1 MTRDFGT
8 RDFETFDCPA
18 SQNPVSHSQIEIHMI
33 EKIYQHFQKAYKV
46 TTDSRKIDKDAV
58 FFALKGENFDANDF
72 ALQVAEQGVA
82 SLVVADRKDLPKHE
96 RILIVNDTLKA
107 LQDLAAYHRQQSKAI
122 VLSITGTNGKTT
134 TKELVS
140 AVLTQKYNI
149 IHTQGNLNNHIG
161 VPLTLLSIKPETEI
175 AVVEMGAN
183 HPGEIDFLCKI
194 ADPDYGLITNIGRA
208 HLEGFGSFE
217 GVIKT
222 KTELYRHI
230 KSHGK
235 AVFVNQ
241 GNPLL
246 WEQSEGQERISYGR
260 HCDAFCPVAP
270 GACNPYLSVVWRK
283 RLIQTHLVGSY
294 NFENVAAAIGVGQ
307 YFEVE
312 DDKIVE
318 ALEAY
323 TPTNSRSQVIET
335 KKNRI
340 IMDAYNANP
349 TSMRAALINFA
360 NICGE
365 NHLLILGDMREL
377 GTASEEEHRNILGLM
392 KELGFKEALL
402 VGQNFCAY
410 NENAVWKTFDNVQ
423 SLCQYLES
431 NPISGKTILVK
442 GSNSIQLGK
451 VLPLL

>member
-1 MTRDFGT
+1 MTPI
-8 RDFETFDCPA
+8 ET
-18 SQNPVSHSQIEIHMI
+18 
-33 EKIYQHFQKAYKV
+33 IYQHFQKTYKV
-46 TTDSRKIDKDAV
+46 STDSRKIEQDAV

-72 ALQVAEQGVA
+72 ALQVAEEGKA
-82 SLVVADRKDLPKHE
+82 ALVVADRKDLPQHE
-96 RILIVNDTLKA
+96 RILKVDDTLKT
-107 LQDLAAYHRQQSKAI
+107 LQDLAAYHRQQMKAT

-140 AVLTQKYNI
+140 AVLAQKYNI

-161 VPLTLLSIKPETEI
+161 VPLTLLNIKPETEI

-183 HPGEIDFLCKI
+183 HPGEIDFLCHI
-194 ADPDYGLITNIGRA
+194 ADPDYGLITNIGKA

-246 WEQSEGQERISYGR
+246 WELSEKQERISYGR
-260 HCDAFCPVAP
+260 HCAAFCPVAP
-270 GACNPYLSVVWRK
+270 AKCDPYLSVVWRK
-283 RLIQTHLVGSY
+283 RLIQTYLVGSY

-307 YFEVE
+307 YFKVE

-323 TPTNSRSQVIET
+323 TPTNSRSQVIDTE
-335 KKNRI
+335 KNRI
-340 IMDAYNANP
+340 LMDAYNANP
-349 TSMRAALINFA
+349 TSMRAALVNFA

-365 NHLLILGDMREL
+365 NSLLVLGDMREL
-377 GTASEEEHRNILGLM
+377 GQESENEHRAILALM
-392 KELGFKEALL
+392 KELGYKDAFL
-402 VGQNFCAY
+402 VGPNFSAC
-410 NENAVWKTFDNVQ
+410 NDNPDWKTFAKVEN
-423 SLCQYLES
+423 LCEYIDSHKVE
-431 NPISGKTILVK
+431 GKTVLVK
-442 GSNSIQLGK
+442 GSRGIKLEK
-451 VLPLL
+451 VLPVL

>member
-1 MTRDFGT
+1 
-8 RDFETFDCPA
+8 
-18 SQNPVSHSQIEIHMI
+18 MI
-33 EKIYQHFQKAYKV
+33 QTIYHHFTKAYKV
-46 TTDSRKIDKDAV
+46 TTDSRKVEQNAV

-72 ALQVAEQGVA
+72 ALQVAEAGVA
-82 SLVVADRKDLPKHE
+82 SLVVADQKDLPKHE
-96 RILIVNDTLKA
+96 RILIVDDTLKT
-107 LQDLAAYHRQQSKAI
+107 LQDLAAYHRQQCKAT

-140 AVLTQKYNI
+140 AVLAKKYNI
-149 IHTQGNLNNHIG
+149 IHTMGNLNNHIG
-161 VPLTLLSIKPETEI
+161 VPLTLLSIKPDTEI

-194 ADPDYGLITNIGRA
+194 ADPDYGLITNIGKA

-260 HCDAFCPVAP
+260 HCEAFCPIVP
-270 GACNPYLSVVWRK
+270 GACNPYLSVGWRK
-283 RLIQTHLVGSY
+283 HLIQTHLVGSY

-307 YFEVE
+307 YFEVDE
-312 DDKIVE
+312 NAIIE

-323 TPTNSRSQVIET
+323 TPTNSRSQVVET
-335 KKNRI
+335 QKNRV

-360 NICGE
+360 SICGD
-365 NHLLILGDMREL
+365 NNLLVLGDMREL

-392 KELGFKEALL
+392 KELKFKEALL
-402 VGQNFCAY
+402 VGSNFSTY
-410 NENAVWKTFDNVQ
+410 NENPDWKTFDNVQ
-423 SLCQYLES
+423 NLCQYLES
-431 NPISGKTILVK
+431 SPVSGKTILVK

>member
-1 MTRDFGT
+1 
-8 RDFETFDCPA
+8 
-18 SQNPVSHSQIEIHMI
+18 MI
-33 EKIYQHFQKAYKV
+33 ATIYQHFQKAYKI
-46 TTDSRKIDKDAV
+46 TTDSRKVEQDAV

-72 ALQVAEQGVA
+72 ALQVAEAGVA
-82 SLVVADRKDLPKHE
+82 SLVVADRKELPQHE
-96 RILIVNDTLKA
+96 RILIVDDSLKTL
-107 LQDLAAYHRQQSKAI
+107 QNLAAYHRQQSRAT

-140 AVLTQKYNI
+140 AVLAKKYRI

-161 VPLTLLSIKPETEI
+161 VPLTLLTIKPETEI
-175 AVVEMGAN
+175 AVVEMGAS

-194 ADPDYGLITNIGRA
+194 ADPDYGLITNVGKA

-246 WEQSEGQERISYGR
+246 WEQSEGQNRISYGR
-260 HCDAFCPVAP
+260 HCAADAPVAP
-270 GACNPYLSVVWRK
+270 GQCNPYLSVVWRK
-283 RLIQTHLVGSY
+283 HLIQTHLVGSY

-307 YFEVE
+307 YFGVDE
-312 DDKIVE
+312 DAIIE
-318 ALEAY
+318 ALEQY

-335 KKNRI
+335 AKNHI

-360 NICGE
+360 TICSDE
-365 NHLLILGDMREL
+365 HLLILGDMREL
-377 GTASEEEHRNILGLM
+377 GTASEEEHRNILDLM
-392 KELGFKEALL
+392 KELRFKEALL
-402 VGQNFCAY
+402 VGSNFCAY
-410 NENAVWKTFDNVQ
+410 NKNPDWLTFENVKE
-423 SLCQYLES
+423 LCQHLES
-431 NPISGKTILVK
+431 KPISGKTILVK
-442 GSNSIQLGK
+442 GSHSVQLEK

>member
-1 MTRDFGT
+1 MIRQAASFIKTNAMNPI
-8 RDFETFDCPA
+8 ET
-18 SQNPVSHSQIEIHMI
+18 
-33 EKIYQHFQKAYKV
+33 IYQHYIKAYKV
-46 TTDSRKIDKDAV
+46 TTDSRKVEQDAV

-72 ALQVAEQGVA
+72 ALQVAEAGVA
-82 SLVVADRKDLPKHE
+82 SLVVADRKELPKHE
-96 RILIVNDTLKA
+96 RILIVDDTLKT

-140 AVLTQKYNI
+140 AVLAQQYNI
-149 IHTQGNLNNHIG
+149 IHTMGNLNNHIG
-161 VPLTLLSIKPETEI
+161 VPLTLLSIRPDTEI

-194 ADPDYGLITNIGRA
+194 ADPDYGLITNIGKA

-260 HCDAFCPVAP
+260 HCAAFCPVAP
-270 GACNPYLSVVWRK
+270 GACNPYLSVIWRK
-283 RLIQTHLVGSY
+283 HLVQTHLVGSY

-307 YFEVE
+307 YFKV
-312 DDKIVE
+312 DDEKIVE

-323 TPTNSRSQVIET
+323 MPTNSRSQVVET
-335 KKNRI
+335 GKNRV

-349 TSMRAALINFA
+349 TSMRAALINFHT
-360 NICGE
+360 ICGE
-365 NHLLILGDMREL
+365 SPLLVLGDMREL
-377 GTASEEEHRNILGLM
+377 GTASEEEHRTILRLM

-410 NENAVWKTFDNVQ
+410 NENPEWVTFAKVED
-423 SLCQYLES
+423 LCKYIES
-431 NPISGKTILVK
+431 HPISGKTILVK

>member
-1 MTRDFGT
+1 MNPI
-8 RDFETFDCPA
+8 ET
-18 SQNPVSHSQIEIHMI
+18 
-33 EKIYQHFQKAYKV
+33 IYQHYIKAYKIS
-46 TTDSRKIDKDAV
+46 TDSRKIEKDAV

-82 SLVVADRKDLPKHE
+82 SLVVANRKDLPKHE
-96 RILIVNDTLKA
+96 RILIVDDSLKTL
-107 LQDLAAYHRQQSKAI
+107 QNLAAFHRQQSKAI

-140 AVLTQKYNI
+140 AVLTKKYNI
-149 IHTQGNLNNHIG
+149 IHTMGNLNNHIG
-161 VPLTLLSIKPETEI
+161 VPLTLLSIQPDTEI

-183 HPGEIDFLCKI
+183 HPGEIDFHCHI
-194 ADPDYGLITNIGRA
+194 ADPDYGLITNIGKA

-230 KSHGK
+230 KAHGK

-246 WEQSEGQERISYGR
+246 WEQSEGQNRITYGR
-260 HCDAFCPVAP
+260 HCAADAPVAP

-283 RLIQTHLVGSY
+283 HLIQTHLVGSY

-307 YFEVE
+307 YFGVDENA
-312 DDKIVE
+312 IIE

-335 KKNRI
+335 QKNRI

-349 TSMRAALINFA
+349 TSMRAALINFSS
-360 NICGE
+360 ICGE
-365 NHLLILGDMREL
+365 NSLLILGDMREL
-377 GTASEEEHRNILGLM
+377 GTASDVEHRNILGLM
-392 KELGFKEALL
+392 KELSFKEAIL
-402 VGQNFCAY
+402 VGQNFCTY
-410 NENAVWKTFDNVQ
+410 NENGDWKTFEKVAD
-423 SLCQYLES
+423 LCLYLES
-431 NPISGKTILVK
+431 HPISGKTILVK

>member
-1 MTRDFGT
+1 MNPI
-8 RDFETFDCPA
+8 ETIYHHYLKA
-18 SQNPVSHSQIEIHMI
+18 HKVS
-33 EKIYQHFQKAYKV
+33 
-46 TTDSRKIDKDAV
+46 TDSRKIEQDAV

-96 RILIVNDTLKA
+96 RILIVDDTLKT
-107 LQDLAAYHRQQSKAI
+107 LQDLAAYHRQQSKAT

-140 AVLTQKYNI
+140 AVLAKKYHI
-149 IHTQGNLNNHIG
+149 IHTMGNLNNHIG
-161 VPLTLLSIKPETEI
+161 VPLTLLSIQPDTEI

-194 ADPDYGLITNIGRA
+194 ADPDYGLITNIGKA

-246 WEQSEGQERISYGR
+246 WEQSEGQERISYGK
-260 HCDAFCPVAP
+260 HCGAFCPVAP
-270 GACNPYLSVVWRK
+270 GTCAPYLSVVWRK
-283 RLIQTHLVGSY
+283 HLIQTRLVGNY

-307 YFEVE
+307 YFGVE

-335 KKNRI
+335 GKNRI

-365 NHLLILGDMREL
+365 QHLLILGDMREL
-377 GTASEEEHRNILGLM
+377 GTASEEEHRNILHLM

-410 NENAVWKTFDNVQ
+410 NENPNWKTFEKVGD
-423 SLCQYLES
+423 LCQYLES
-431 NPISGKTILVK
+431 NLVSGKTILVK

>member
-1 MTRDFGT
+1 M
-8 RDFETFDCPA
+8 
-18 SQNPVSHSQIEIHMI
+18 NPIEI
-33 EKIYQHFQKAYKV
+33 IYHHFTKAYKV
-46 TTDSRKIDKDAV
+46 TTDSRKVEQDAV
-58 FFALKGENFDANDF
+58 FFALKGDNFDANDF
-72 ALQVAEQGVA
+72 ALQVAEAGVA
-82 SLVVADRKDLPKHE
+82 SLVVADRKDLPEHE
-96 RILIVNDTLKA
+96 RILIVDDTLKT
-107 LQDLAAYHRQQSKAI
+107 LQDLAAYHRQQCKAI

-140 AVLTQKYNI
+140 AVLEQKYNI
-149 IHTQGNLNNHIG
+149 IHTMGNLNNHIG
-161 VPLTLLSIKPETEI
+161 MPLTLLSIKPETEI
-175 AVVEMGAN
+175 AVVEMGAS

-194 ADPDYGLITNIGRA
+194 ADPDYGLITNIGKA

-230 KSHGK
+230 KAHGK

-241 GNPLL
+241 GNTLL

-260 HCDAFCPVAP
+260 HCAAFCPVAP

-283 RLIQTHLVGSY
+283 HIVQTHLVGSY

-307 YFEVE
+307 YFKVE
-312 DDKIVE
+312 DHKIVA

-323 TPTNSRSQVIET
+323 TPTNSRSQVIDTE
-335 KKNRI
+335 KNRVV
-340 IMDAYNANP
+340 MDAYNANP

-360 NICGE
+360 NICKAQ
-365 NHLLILGDMREL
+365 HLLILGDMREL
-377 GTASEEEHRNILGLM
+377 GTASEEEHRNILELM
-392 KELGFKEALL
+392 KELDFKEAML
-402 VGQNFCAY
+402 VGQNFSSY
-410 NENAVWKTFDNVQ
+410 NENPNWKTFENVQ
-423 SLCQYLES
+423 SLCQYLEGH
-431 NPISGKTILVK
+431 PVSGKTILVK

>member
-1 MTRDFGT
+1 
-8 RDFETFDCPA
+8 
-18 SQNPVSHSQIEIHMI
+18 MI
-33 EKIYQHFQKAYKV
+33 ESLYQHYVKAYKV
-46 TTDSRKIDKDAV
+46 STDSRKIEQDAV

-72 ALQVAEQGVA
+72 ALQVAKAGVA

-96 RILIVNDTLKA
+96 RIFIVEDSLKA
-107 LQDLAAYHRQQSKAI
+107 LQDLAAYHRQQCKAT

-140 AVLTQKYNI
+140 AVLAQKYNI
-149 IHTQGNLNNHIG
+149 IHTMGNLNNHIG
-161 VPLTLLSIKPETEI
+161 VPLTLLSIQPETEI

-194 ADPDYGLITNIGRA
+194 ADPDYGLITNIGKA

-230 KSHGK
+230 KNHGK

-260 HCDAFCPVAP
+260 HCAAFCPVAP
-270 GACNPYLSVVWRK
+270 AACNPYLSVGWREH
-283 RLIQTHLVGSY
+283 LIQTHLVGSY

-307 YFEVE
+307 FFGVE
-312 DDKIVE
+312 EDKIVA

-323 TPTNSRSQVIET
+323 TPTNSRSQVVET
-335 KKNRI
+335 GKNRV

-349 TSMRAALINFA
+349 TSMRTALINFHT
-360 NICGE
+360 ICGE
-365 NHLLILGDMREL
+365 QHLLILGDMREL
-377 GTASEEEHRNILGLM
+377 GAASEEEHRNILGLI

-402 VGQNFCAY
+402 VGPNFCAY
-410 NENAVWKTFDNVQ
+410 NDNPAWKTFDNVMDL
-423 SLCQYLES
+423 SKYLEG
-431 NPISGKTILVK
+431 NPVSGKTILVK

>member
-1 MTRDFGT
+1 MNPI
-8 RDFETFDCPA
+8 ET
-18 SQNPVSHSQIEIHMI
+18 
-33 EKIYQHFQKAYKV
+33 IYQHYQKTYKV
-46 TTDSRKIDKDAV
+46 STDSRKIEQDAV

-72 ALQVAEQGVA
+72 ALQVAEQGMA

-96 RILIVNDTLKA
+96 RILVVDDTLKT
-107 LQDLAAYHRQQSKAI
+107 LQDLAAYHRQQMKAT

-134 TKELVS
+134 TKELIS
-140 AVLTQKYNI
+140 AVLAKKYNI
-149 IHTQGNLNNHIG
+149 IHTMGNLNNHIG

-183 HPGEIDFLCKI
+183 HPGEIDFLCRI
-194 ADPDYGLITNIGRA
+194 ADPDYGLITNIGKA

-230 KSHGK
+230 KAHGK

-246 WEQSEGQERISYGR
+246 WEQSEGIERISYGR
-260 HCDAFCPVAP
+260 HCAADTPVAP
-270 GACNPYLSVVWRK
+270 AKCDPYLGVFWKK

-307 YFEVE
+307 YFKVE

-318 ALEAY
+318 ALENY

-335 KKNRI
+335 QKNNI
-340 IMDAYNANP
+340 LMDAYNANP

-360 NICGE
+360 SISCE
-365 NHLLILGDMREL
+365 NYLLILGDMREL
-377 GTASEEEHRNILGLM
+377 GSASEEEHRNILALI
-392 KELGFKEALL
+392 KELGFKEAFL
-402 VGQNFCAY
+402 VGQNFCTY
-410 NENAVWKTFDNVQ
+410 NDNPNWKTFGKVEE
-423 SLCQYLES
+423 LCQHLES
-431 NPISGKTILVK
+431 HPIEGKHILVK
-442 GSNSIQLGK
+442 GSRGIQLEK

>member
-1 MTRDFGT
+1 
-8 RDFETFDCPA
+8 
-18 SQNPVSHSQIEIHMI
+18 MI
-33 EKIYQHFQKAYKV
+33 ETIYQHYIKAYKV
-46 TTDSRKIDKDAV
+46 STDSRKIEKDAV

-96 RILIVNDTLKA
+96 RILIVDDTLKT
-107 LQDLAAYHRQQSKAI
+107 LQDLAAYHRAQSKAI

-140 AVLTQKYNI
+140 AVLAKKYNI
-149 IHTQGNLNNHIG
+149 IHTMGNLNNHIG
-161 VPLTLLSIKPETEI
+161 VPLTLLSLQPDTEI

-194 ADPDYGLITNIGRA
+194 ADPDYGLITNIGKA

-230 KSHGK
+230 KAHGK

-246 WEQSEGQERISYGR
+246 WEQSEGQNRITYGR
-260 HCDAFCPVAP
+260 HCAADAPVAP
-270 GACNPYLSVVWRK
+270 GACNPYLSVVWKK

-294 NFENVAAAIGVGQ
+294 NFENVAAAICVGQ
-307 YFEVE
+307 YFNVDENAII
-312 DDKIVE
+312 K

-335 KKNRI
+335 GKNRI

-360 NICGE
+360 SICGE
-365 NHLLILGDMREL
+365 NSLLILGDMREL

-392 KELGFKEALL
+392 KELKFKEAIL

-410 NENAVWKTFDNVQ
+410 NENPDWKTFEKVED
-423 SLCQYLES
+423 LCQYLETH
-431 NPISGKTILVK
+431 PVSGKTILVK

>member
-1 MTRDFGT
+1 MDAI
-8 RDFETFDCPA
+8 ETL
-18 SQNPVSHSQIEIHMI
+18 
-33 EKIYQHFQKAYKV
+33 YQHFQKAYKV
-46 TTDSRKIDKDAV
+46 TTDSRKVEQDAV

-72 ALQVAEQGVA
+72 ALQVAEEGVA

-96 RILIVNDTLKA
+96 RILKVDDTLKT
-107 LQDLAAYHRQQSKAI
+107 LQQLANHHRKQMKAT

-149 IHTQGNLNNHIG
+149 IHTMGNLNNHIG
-161 VPLTLLSIKPETEI
+161 VPVTLLSIKPETEI

-194 ADPDYGLITNIGRA
+194 ADPDYGLITNIGKA

-235 AVFVNQ
+235 AIFVNQ
-241 GNPLL
+241 GNPQL
-246 WEQSEGQERISYGR
+246 WEQSEGMERISYGR
-260 HCDAFCPVAP
+260 HCGAFCPVAP
-270 GACNPYLSVVWRK
+270 GQCNPYLSVIWK
-283 RLIQTHLVGSY
+283 EHHIQTHLVGSY

-318 ALEAY
+318 ALEQY
-323 TPTNSRSQVIET
+323 MPTNSRSQVIDTE
-335 KKNRI
+335 KNHI

-365 NHLLILGDMREL
+365 NHLLVLGDMREL

-392 KELGFKEALL
+392 KELGYKEALL
-402 VGQNFCAY
+402 VGPNFSAY
-410 NENAVWKTFDNVQ
+410 NDKTDWKTFTKVED
-423 SLCQYLES
+423 LCQYVEGH
-431 NPISGKTILVK
+431 PISGKTMLIK
-442 GSNSIQLGK
+442 GSRGIQLEK

>member
-1 MTRDFGT
+1 MNPI
-8 RDFETFDCPA
+8 ET
-18 SQNPVSHSQIEIHMI
+18 
-33 EKIYQHFQKAYKV
+33 IYQHFQKAYKV
-46 TTDSRKIDKDAV
+46 TTDSRKVEQDAV
-58 FFALKGENFDANDF
+58 FFALKGENFDANGF
-72 ALQVAEQGVA
+72 AMQVAEEGKA
-82 SLVVADRKDLPKHE
+82 SLVVADRKSLKHE
-96 RILIVNDTLKA
+96 RILVVEDALKA
-107 LQDLAAYHRQQSKAI
+107 LQDLAAYHRQHMKAT

-140 AVLTQKYNI
+140 AVLAKKYNI
-149 IHTQGNLNNHIG
+149 IHTMGNLNNHIG

-194 ADPDYGLITNIGRA
+194 ADPDYGLITNIGKA

-230 KSHGK
+230 KAHGR

-246 WEQSEGQERISYGR
+246 WEQSEGQERITYGR
-260 HCDAFCPVAP
+260 HCAADTPVAP

-294 NFENVAAAIGVGQ
+294 NFENVTAAIGVGQ
-307 YFEVE
+307 YFGVDENA
-312 DDKIVE
+312 IIE

-335 KKNRI
+335 QKNRV

-365 NHLLILGDMREL
+365 QHLLILGDMREL
-377 GTASEEEHRNILGLM
+377 GPAAEEEHRNILTLM

-402 VGQNFCAY
+402 VGQNFSAY
-410 NENAVWKTFDNVQ
+410 NKNADWKTFEKVGD
-423 SLCQYLES
+423 LCQYLEAH
-431 NPISGKTILVK
+431 PVSGKTILVK

-451 VLPLL
+451 VLPLI

>member
-1 MTRDFGT
+1 
-8 RDFETFDCPA
+8 
-18 SQNPVSHSQIEIHMI
+18 MI

-46 TTDSRKIDKDAV
+46 TTDSRKVEKDAV

-72 ALQVAEQGVA
+72 ALQVAEEGVA
-82 SLVVADRKDLPKHE
+82 SLIVADRKDLPKHE
-96 RILIVNDTLKA
+96 RILIVDDTLKA
-107 LQDLAAYHRQQSKAI
+107 LQDLAAYHRQQSKAT

-140 AVLTQKYNI
+140 AVLAKKYNI
-149 IHTQGNLNNHIG
+149 IHTMGNLNNHIG
-161 VPLTLLSIKPETEI
+161 VPLTLLSIKPDTEI

-194 ADPDYGLITNIGRA
+194 ADPDYGLITNIGKA

-230 KSHGK
+230 RAHGK

-246 WEQSEGQERISYGR
+246 WEQSEGQPRISYGR
-260 HCDAFCPVAP
+260 HCAADTPVVP
-270 GACNPYLSVVWRK
+270 GACNPYLSVVWKK

-307 YFEVE
+307 YFKVDEN
-312 DDKIVE
+312 DIIE
-318 ALEAY
+318 ALESY

-335 KKNRI
+335 GKNRI
-340 IMDAYNANP
+340 VLDAYNANP

-365 NHLLILGDMREL
+365 QHLLILGDMREL
-377 GTASEEEHRNILGLM
+377 GAASEEEHRNILGLM

-402 VGQNFCAY
+402 VGQNFCTY
-410 NENAVWKTFDNVQ
+410 NENPNWKTFDNVKD
-423 SLCQYLES
+423 LCQYLES
-431 NPISGKTILVK
+431 HPVSGKTILVK

>member
-1 MTRDFGT
+1 MRVP
-8 RDFETFDCPA
+8 E
-18 SQNPVSHSQIEIHMI
+18 PVEGPESIKTMI
-33 EKIYQHFQKAYKV
+33 ETIYQHFQKVYKV
-46 TTDSRKIDKDAV
+46 TTDSRKVEKDAV

-96 RILIVNDTLKA
+96 RILIVDDTLKA

-140 AVLTQKYNI
+140 AVLAKKYNI
-149 IHTQGNLNNHIG
+149 IHTMGNLNNHIG
-161 VPLTLLSIKPETEI
+161 VPLTLLSIQPDTEI

-183 HPGEIDFLCKI
+183 HPGEIDFLCHI
-194 ADPDYGLITNIGRA
+194 ADPDYGLITNIGKA

-230 KSHGK
+230 KAHGK

-241 GNPLL
+241 GSPLL
-246 WEQSEGQERISYGR
+246 WEQSEGQNRITYGR
-260 HCDAFCPVAP
+260 HCAADAPVAP
-270 GACNPYLSVVWRK
+270 GACNPYLSVVWK
-283 RLIQTHLVGSY
+283 KHLIQTHLVGSY

-307 YFEVE
+307 YFKVDES
-312 DDKIVE
+312 DIIS

-335 KKNRI
+335 QKNRI

-360 NICGE
+360 NICGKDS
-365 NHLLILGDMREL
+365 LLVLGDMREL
-377 GTASEEEHRNILGLM
+377 GTASEEEHRSILHLM
-392 KELGFKEALL
+392 KELGFKEAFL
-402 VGQNFCAY
+402 VGQNFCTY
-410 NENAVWKTFDNVQ
+410 NENAAWMTFEKVGD
-423 SLCQYLES
+423 LCQYLES
-431 NPISGKTILVK
+431 HPISGKTILVK

>member
-1 MTRDFGT
+1 MNPI
-8 RDFETFDCPA
+8 ET
-18 SQNPVSHSQIEIHMI
+18 V
-33 EKIYQHFQKAYKV
+33 YQYFQKAYKV
-46 TTDSRKIDKDAV
+46 TTDSRKVEQDAV

-72 ALQVAEQGVA
+72 AQQVAEEGKA
-82 SLVVADRKDLPKHE
+82 SLVVADRKSLKHE
-96 RILIVNDTLKA
+96 RILVVEDALKT
-107 LQDLAAYHRQQSKAI
+107 LQDMAAYHRQQMKAT

-140 AVLTQKYNI
+140 AVLARKYNI
-149 IHTQGNLNNHIG
+149 IHTMGNLNNHIG
-161 VPLTLLSIKPETEI
+161 VPLTLLSIQPDTEI

-194 ADPDYGLITNIGRA
+194 ADPDYGLITNIGKA

-230 KSHGK
+230 KANGK

-246 WEQSEGQERISYGR
+246 WEQSEGQERISYGN

-270 GACNPYLSVVWRK
+270 GACDPYLSVVWK
-283 RLIQTHLVGSY
+283 KHLIQTRLVGSY

-307 YFEVE
+307 YFKVD

-318 ALEAY
+318 ALESY
-323 TPTNSRSQVIET
+323 TPTNSRSQVVGT
-335 KKNRI
+335 AKNRV

-360 NICGE
+360 SICGE
-365 NHLLILGDMREL
+365 QHLLILGDMREL
-377 GTASEEEHRNILGLM
+377 GAASEEEHRNILGLM
-392 KELGFKEALL
+392 KELKFKEALL

-410 NENAVWKTFDNVQ
+410 NENAAWKTFENVQ
-423 SLCQYLES
+423 SLCQYLENS
-431 NPISGKTILVK
+431 PISEKTILVK